1 MKEVKILVAKI
12 AEIKG
17 LATSEKQAI
26 EMGLKHYLDAEY
38 ASCYGGYRICS
49 VSVETGGHSGAL
61 GESSICA
68 RRTKSKMIVFLNGY
82 LNDL

>member
-1 MKEVKILVAKI
+1 MKDIKILVAKI

-26 EMGLKHYLDAEY
+26 ELGLKHYLEVEY
-38 ASCYGGYRICS
+38 ASCYGGYRVCS
-49 VSVETGGHSGAL
+49 VSVEHGGHSGAL

-68 RRTKSKMIVFLNGY
+68 RRTKSKMIAFLNGY
-82 LNDL
+82 LNAL